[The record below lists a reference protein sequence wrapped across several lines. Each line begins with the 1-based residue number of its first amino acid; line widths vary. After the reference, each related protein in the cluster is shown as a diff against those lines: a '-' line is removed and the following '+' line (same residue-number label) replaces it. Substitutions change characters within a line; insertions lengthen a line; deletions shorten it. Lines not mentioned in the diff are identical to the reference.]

1 MLYHKKKETFFFRGT
16 CMAVSLGV
24 KAVIFTGTLAGV
36 TIIDTISVIKGYKKL
51 AAKVNKGSHPTGF
64 TLSAGL

>member
-16 CMAVSLGV
+16 GMAGSLGI

-36 TIIDTISVIKGYKKL
+36 TIIDAIRVFKGYKKM
-51 AAKVNKGSHPTGF
+51 ASKVNKK
-64 TLSAGL
+64 

>member
-16 CMAVSLGV
+16 CMAGSLGV

-36 TIIDTISVIKGYKKL
+36 TIIDTIRVFKGYKKM
-51 AAKVNKGSHPTGF
+51 AAKVNK
-64 TLSAGL
+64 